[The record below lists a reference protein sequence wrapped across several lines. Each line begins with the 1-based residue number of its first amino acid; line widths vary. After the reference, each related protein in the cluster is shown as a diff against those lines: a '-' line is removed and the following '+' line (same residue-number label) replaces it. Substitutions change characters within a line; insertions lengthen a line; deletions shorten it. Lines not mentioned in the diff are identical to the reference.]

1 MNSCNILFFAT
12 LKERAGVRQITLDLP
27 NDVSVAELR
36 IILKDQ
42 FPALSTVIPN
52 AIIAVNRE
60 YALDK
65 SKIPPNAEIALFP
78 PVSGG

>member
-12 LKERAGVRQITLDLP
+12 LKDRAGVRQMTLDLP
-27 NDVSVAELR
+27 NQVTVGEFR
-36 IILKDQ
+36 VIIKNQ
-42 FPALSTVIPN
+42 FPDLRTVIPN

-60 YALDK
+60 YARDEIQ
-65 SKIPPNAEIALFP
+65 IPPNAEIALFP

>member
-12 LKERAGVRQITLDLP
+12 LKDRAGVRQITLDLP
-27 NDVSVAELR
+27 HEVSVAEFR
-36 IILKDQ
+36 SILINQ
-42 FPALSTVIPN
+42 YPALRTVIPN

-60 YALDK
+60 YALDEM
-65 SKIPPNAEIALFP
+65 KIPLNAEIALFP